1 MSLVDVRGVVLGRR
15 DVREDSRLY
24 TIFTHERGKV
34 EFFGRGIRKGKAK
47 LGGHLEPGAVVR
59 CTVAPGKTGETITAV
74 ERSHA
79 PSSANQ
85 SLAHVAS
92 LTFLLG
98 VTDAITKPEA
108 PDAPLASF
116 LEEALSALES
126 LPDTLAVHARFRM
139 WVAWHLFQAVGV
151 IPDSA
156 HCSHCR
162 KALVGDACFSKHHG
176 GWVGQECSNLD
187 PTAFLVS
194 VQVRDFTHALT
205 RESWALVANQNL
217 DTAME
222 TDTARVTQ
230 AELHHVA
237 ERAIPVERF
246 VAFTRALG

>member
-1 MSLVDVRGVVLGRR
+1 MSLVDVRGVVLGRK

-24 TIFTHERGKV
+24 TIFTQERGKV

-79 PSSANQ
+79 PTSAQQ

-126 LPDTLAVHARFRM
+126 LPVTLALHARFRM
-139 WVAWHLFQAVGV
+139 WVAWHIFSAVGV
-151 IPDSA
+151 VPDTT

-162 KALVGDACFSKHHG
+162 KPLVGDARFSKHHG
-176 GWVGQECSNLD
+176 GWVGQECANLD
-187 PTAFLVS
+187 PTAFPVPA
-194 VQVRDFTHALT
+194 QVRDFTHALT
-205 RESWALVANQNL
+205 RESWAMIADQNI
-217 DTAME
+217 TPVIE
-222 TDTARVTQ
+222 TDAARVTQ